1 MFSAWRRS
9 SLKQFQIAQ
18 RLGVNKVS
26 VSNWIRGKRRPPPEY
41 LAGLCGLLRLDLVN
55 AFKLARHPLGAED
68 LTWWAAQTGRDVQ
81 LQGKDLKD
89 YLAFLVRYS
98 SRSQAQIA
106 RSLGCAPSTISR
118 WLTKD
123 ELRPDPM
130 RLADLCLELKG
141 DFVLA
146 YNLAGY
152 SLEGEE
158 YQRIRDRVILRTS
171 HVDSFSLLQEQLG
184 TARVELAGNHPAFS
198 LEQAKSVSIALQ
210 SLVESGKTAFLRL
223 YFEALDTWA
232 HAHTFL
238 TPSEL
243 LIQKTKRI
251 FASMSKVESDLTDR
265 SLVAKIA
272 ARQGDTF
279 HIAARQTKEDY
290 LKLAVRQLRK
300 AMSAAIDPIDKV
312 YPAGRSLVL
321 DLAVTGPDDEYSNA
335 VTEVLRLT
343 DSDKLPAQIKSTLA
357 EGIGRSYA
365 MRNSKSSN
373 PNYRILAEEQLNI
386 ADTNM
391 KEATSSGGGF
401 EEFDL
406 RIERAR
412 LDYERLGLNCDMSP
426 DERIQAARALSKRA
440 EEMGDQRLKSEQESI
455 ASDYESDL
463 YGHED

>member
-1 MFSAWRRS
+1 
-9 SLKQFQIAQ
+9 
-18 RLGVNKVS
+18 
-26 VSNWIRGKRRPPPEY
+26 
-41 LAGLCGLLRLDLVN
+41 
-55 AFKLARHPLGAED
+55 
-68 LTWWAAQTGRDVQ
+68 
-81 LQGKDLKD
+81 
-89 YLAFLVRYS
+89 
-98 SRSQAQIA
+98 
-106 RSLGCAPSTISR
+106 
-118 WLTKD
+118 
-123 ELRPDPM
+123 
-130 RLADLCLELKG
+130 
-141 DFVLA
+141 
-146 YNLAGY
+146 
-152 SLEGEE
+152 
-158 YQRIRDRVILRTS
+158 
-171 HVDSFSLLQEQLG
+171 
-184 TARVELAGNHPAFS
+184 
-198 LEQAKSVSIALQ
+198 
-210 SLVESGKTAFLRL
+210 
-223 YFEALDTWA
+223 
-232 HAHTFL
+232 
-238 TPSEL
+238 
-243 LIQKTKRI
+243 
-251 FASMSKVESDLTDR
+251 MSKVESDLTDR